1 MKRKTRCISFFLSFF
16 FGVLFL
22 PSQEKFRVIPEAET
36 KFSDGLILYKEKK
49 FLEAY
54 AIFSNVYATF
64 PLNQRTTASYVMA
77 SKSLFNNKEFE
88 RAAQTIETFF
98 LHFPDSKF
106 SDEARFLLAKCYVQ
120 HNQHLP
126 AFRTYLSLIED
137 TCSMYRI
144 TALASSE
151 KFAETKLSLPL
162 LEQIAKNEQW
172 KIANQYL
179 LFYLLKKN
187 ASLGNISEATRL
199 LDSLKKI
206 PLESQ
211 LKKRVTQFSL
221 AAEKIYRF
229 AVLLPLSGASAD
241 IGKSVLEGIQSALR
255 EVQKNFYRNI
265 RLELLVRDTKQEPFT
280 ASLKVEELARDSSVI
295 GILGP
300 LFTNECIAAAAN
312 AQQHAIPLLI
322 PASPAD
328 TFSSFGSYIFQL
340 TPSYETQGKA
350 MASYVAN
357 ELQLKNV
364 VVLSANE
371 QHAISSAKG
380 FQKGTE
386 QWEGN
391 VLALEYFPSNTINL
405 KEQMISILKT
415 TKGKKIDALYVSLGT
430 SEDIGIVMAQL
441 KYYNI
446 RGRVFGNGEWNQRS
460 HLFLYKL
467 DADGVTFS
475 SDYFENEEQLRAI
488 ILTLKKRPQKFFTYG
503 YDAFMTL
510 YRQAEKTPSRKQI
523 AEQLP
528 FLQKF
533 QNVHTSVIFQ
543 KKQTNRFIHILQFSN
558 GEIKKI
564 GEAVADEK

>member
-1 MKRKTRCISFFLSFF
+1 
-16 FGVLFL
+16 
-22 PSQEKFRVIPEAET
+22 
-36 KFSDGLILYKEKK
+36 
-49 FLEAY
+49 
-54 AIFSNVYATF
+54 
-64 PLNQRTTASYVMA
+64 
-77 SKSLFNNKEFE
+77 
-88 RAAQTIETFF
+88 
-98 LHFPDSKF
+98 
-106 SDEARFLLAKCYVQ
+106 
-120 HNQHLP
+120 
-126 AFRTYLSLIED
+126 
-137 TCSMYRI
+137 MYRI